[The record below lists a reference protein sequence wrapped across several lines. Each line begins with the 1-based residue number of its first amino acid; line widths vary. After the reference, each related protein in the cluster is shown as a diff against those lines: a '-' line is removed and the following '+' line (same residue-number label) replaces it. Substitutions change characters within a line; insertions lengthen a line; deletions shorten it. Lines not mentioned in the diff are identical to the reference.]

1 MWRDSTYRIS
11 RPPTSLRLVYKF
23 ATDSRF
29 SAERPLCY
37 NYDDLKRLL
46 RFTNS
51 ISSKLFLI
59 LIGLLAVAFVV
70 ILYYNVKVYT
80 NHLHENVLRNAIQ
93 VSNIIKSACYHSML
107 KNDREG
113 LMNIIVSV
121 GREEG
126 IDGIRI
132 YNRQGTISF
141 SKNIDELHHVAD
153 KRAEQCFVCHREE
166 PAKRLVPT
174 KDLTRI
180 LVSPDGYRQLGLVN
194 PIENKPECYSAP
206 CHAHPKDIKKLG
218 LLDVKLSLK
227 RIDSEIASTKR
238 RMVVYSII
246 LILVTAL
253 LKGGFII
260 VLVHRPIKKLIKG
273 VREVANL
280 NLDYKVNIRAKD
292 ELGELA
298 SAFNDMTK
306 ELKNAQSH
314 IIFSER
320 MASLGKISASVAHE
334 INNPISG
341 ILSYAKLTMRY
352 LTEGDNDPEKLRM
365 ALENLKFISDEAKR
379 CGDIVRNLLLFSKK
393 TFGTV
398 KGEHLSS
405 IIENSLK
412 VVDHSARLQKV
423 KLVKEIDTDN
433 DIVVVD
439 TGAMEQVFVDL
450 FINAI
455 EAMPHGGTIR
465 IATKNSKDH
474 IEIVVEDTGHGI
486 SEEVLPHIF
495 EPFFTTKDS
504 KKSTGLGLCVVYSII
519 EEHGGKIMVESK
531 VGEGTKFTILL
542 PRLAKKIK

>member
-1 MWRDSTYRIS
+1 MKGI
-11 RPPTSLRLVYKF
+11 LRL
-23 ATDSRF
+23 
-29 SAERPLCY
+29 
-37 NYDDLKRLL
+37 
-46 RFTNS
+46 TNS
-51 ISSKLFLI
+51 ISTKLFLI
-59 LIGLLAVAFVV
+59 LVALLAIAFIVM
-70 ILYYNVKVYT
+70 LYFNVKTYT
-80 NHLHENVLRNAIQ
+80 THLHENVLRNAIQ

-121 GREEG
+121 GKEEG
-126 IDGIRI
+126 IDAIRI
-132 YNRQGTISF
+132 YNRQGSISF
-141 SKNIDELHHVAD
+141 SKDVNEVHHVAD

-166 PAKRLVPT
+166 PAKQLEPT

-180 LVSPDGYRQLGLVN
+180 LLAPGGYRQLGLVN
-194 PIENKPECYSAP
+194 PIENRPECYNAA
-206 CHAHPKDIKKLG
+206 CHAHSQDMKKLG

-227 RIDSEIASTKR
+227 RIDEEIASTKR
-238 RMVVYSII
+238 KMVFYSIV

-253 LKGGFII
+253 LKGGFI
-260 VLVHRPIKKLIKG
+260 VLLVYEPIKKLIRG

-280 NLDYKVNIRAKD
+280 NLDYKVDIRAKD

-298 SAFNDMTK
+298 SAFNDMTR
-306 ELKNAQSH
+306 ELKNAQTH

-341 ILSYAKLTMRY
+341 ILSYAKLTLRY
-352 LTEGDNDPEKLRM
+352 LTDGGEDPEIRKM
-365 ALENLKFISDEAKR
+365 AIENLRFISDEARR

-393 TFGTV
+393 TFGNV

-405 IIENSLK
+405 IIENSIK
-412 VVDHSARLQKV
+412 VVDHSAKLQKV
-423 KLVKEIDTDN
+423 RFVKEIDTEN

-455 EAMPHGGTIR
+455 EAMPQGGTIR
-465 IATKNSKDH
+465 IATKNNADN

-486 SEEVLPHIF
+486 PEDVLPHIF

-504 KKSTGLGLCVVYSII
+504 KKSTGLGLCVVYSIV
-519 EEHGGKIMVESK
+519 EDHGGRISVESK

-542 PRLAKKIK
+542 PRLSKKIK

>member
-1 MWRDSTYRIS
+1 
-11 RPPTSLRLVYKF
+11 
-23 ATDSRF
+23 
-29 SAERPLCY
+29 
-37 NYDDLKRLL
+37 
-46 RFTNS
+46 
-51 ISSKLFLI
+51 
-59 LIGLLAVAFVV
+59 
-70 ILYYNVKVYT
+70 
-80 NHLHENVLRNAIQ
+80 
-93 VSNIIKSACYHSML
+93 
-107 KNDREG
+107 
-113 LMNIIVSV
+113 
-121 GREEG
+121 
-126 IDGIRI
+126 
-132 YNRQGTISF
+132 
-141 SKNIDELHHVAD
+141 
-153 KRAEQCFVCHREE
+153 
-166 PAKRLVPT
+166 
-174 KDLTRI
+174 
-180 LVSPDGYRQLGLVN
+180 
-194 PIENKPECYSAP
+194 
-206 CHAHPKDIKKLG
+206 
-218 LLDVKLSLK
+218 
-227 RIDSEIASTKR
+227 
-238 RMVVYSII
+238 
-246 LILVTAL
+246 
-253 LKGGFII
+253 
-260 VLVHRPIKKLIKG
+260 
-273 VREVANL
+273 
-280 NLDYKVNIRAKD
+280 
-292 ELGELA
+292 
-298 SAFNDMTK
+298 
-306 ELKNAQSH
+306 
-314 IIFSER
+314 